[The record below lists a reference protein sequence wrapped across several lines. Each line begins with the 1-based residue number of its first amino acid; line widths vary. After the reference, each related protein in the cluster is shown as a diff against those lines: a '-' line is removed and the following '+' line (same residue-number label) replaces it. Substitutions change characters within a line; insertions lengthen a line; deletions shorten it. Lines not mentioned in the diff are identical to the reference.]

1 MHLQKAHIVSTL
13 LLTDQRQHTSSHPPD
28 IEGRE
33 VFSIP
38 DRERQQQLPLAA
50 RLRLRTALW
59 LLGQRTVDSGASS
72 ASELSDPQRRAV
84 DERTAMTILSYG
96 IQRRLL

>member
-28 IEGRE
+28 TDGRE

-38 DRERQQQLPLAA
+38 DRERQQQLPLAD
-50 RLRLRTALW
+50 RLRLNIALW
-59 LLGQRTVDSGASS
+59 LLGQHTVEGGAPS
-72 ASELSDPQRRAV
+72 APELSDPQRRAI